1 MSGGLLQV
9 LTHLL
14 NSMEDSY
21 LIVSLEQEGT
31 LQQDQAEVPTAMLL
45 GQRTWF
51 QGSVMEKTS
60 DKNYS
65 NKRITV

>member
-1 MSGGLLQV
+1 MSGGPLQV

-14 NSMEDSY
+14 KSMEDSY
-21 LIVSLEQEGT
+21 LIASLEQEGT
-31 LQQDQAEVPTAMLL
+31 LQQDQAEVPTAVLL

-65 NKRITV
+65 NKRSTV

>member
-1 MSGGLLQV
+1 MSGGPLQV

-21 LIVSLEQEGT
+21 LIVRLEKEGT
-31 LQQDQAEVPTAMLL
+31 LQQDQAEVPTAVLL

-65 NKRITV
+65 NKRSTV

>member
-31 LQQDQAEVPTAMLL
+31 LQQDQAEVPTAVLL

-65 NKRITV
+65 NKRSTV